1 MTNNFLPTTKFS
13 AKNQTPPPSKKTNQ
27 VSPTKTSMN
36 QVAHWNALLQ
46 WIFQRSLGHTGG
58 AYNRPKS
65 FLYLAYFIKK
75 KIRVNSFITISND
88 QFLKKNQIWKGTP
101 QGCRGSSQRFFFSK
115 KVVKQYFVSKGQKMG
130 LCLNTFNK
138 HVTEILCSR
147 FHGGVKITPSHLGDA
162 RNMCCKLITIVQ
174 AKNIKNA
181 GLQHTLCG
189 SIQLCSRYSI
199 WIK

>member
-1 MTNNFLPTTKFS
+1 MTNTFLPTTKFS

-46 WIFQRSLGHTGG
+46 WIFQRSHGHTGG

-88 QFLKKNQIWKGTP
+88 QFLKKI
-101 QGCRGSSQRFFFSK
+101 RFEKEPLRVAGVVRKDFFSN

-130 LCLNTFNK
+130 LCLK
-138 HVTEILCSR
+138 HFL
-147 FHGGVKITPSHLGDA
+147 
-162 RNMCCKLITIVQ
+162 
-174 AKNIKNA
+174 
-181 GLQHTLCG
+181 
-189 SIQLCSRYSI
+189 
-199 WIK
+199 